1 MNSFI
6 IQIDGS
12 DLYSSQDWN
21 EAKELYNAV
30 DDICLFSDDGK
41 PKTLVARICG
51 EDHIIKKDIIE
62 KSPEQIMAH
71 RTDAVVIMSSGR
83 IKTLP
88 HYGEKFEL
96 KDLQTRVDGYIEIV
110 PLDGGTVMVVNEDGK
125 NNGLPFNPRATGV
138 FQKYNHTGDYI
149 VGDVVLCYSEDIQ

>member
-138 FQKYNHTGDYI
+138 FQKYSHTGDYI